1 MCYFDILVSIY
12 KAKTLYEL
20 EKCAECI
27 YESYYL
33 DRELNQ
39 IEKEELCRIA
49 EKQGNRILCFMADP
63 DTYDTLDKRYM
74 DEEGNIVYAKE
85 LRAVF
90 DSFTDEEKAMHNN
103 NFRDYVLDCMNFN
116 GGTLTKIL

>member
-1 MCYFDILVSIY
+1 MDFDSILRNIY
-12 KAKTLYEL
+12 KSKTFYEL

-74 DEEGNIVYAKE
+74 DEDGNIVYAKE

>member
-1 MCYFDILVSIY
+1 MDFDSILRNIY
-12 KAKTLYEL
+12 KSKTFYEL

-103 NFRDYVLDCMNFN
+103 NLRDYVLDCMDFN
-116 GGTLTKIL
+116 GGTLTKIF

>member
-1 MCYFDILVSIY
+1 MDFDSILRNIY
-12 KAKTLYEL
+12 KSKTFYEL

-103 NFRDYVLDCMNFN
+103 NFRDYVLNCMDFN

>member
-1 MCYFDILVSIY
+1 MDFDRILRNIY
-12 KAKTLYEL
+12 KSKTFYEL

-116 GGTLTKIL
+116 GGTLTKII

>member
-1 MCYFDILVSIY
+1 MDFDSILRNIY
-12 KAKTLYEL
+12 KSKTFYEL
-20 EKCAECI
+20 ERCAECI
-27 YESYYL
+27 YEAYYL
-33 DRELNQ
+33 DGELNQ

-103 NFRDYVLDCMNFN
+103 NFRDYVLDCMDFN
-116 GGTLTKIL
+116 GGTLTKIF

>member
-1 MCYFDILVSIY
+1 MDFDSILRNIY
-12 KAKTLYEL
+12 KSKTFYEL

-116 GGTLTKIL
+116 GGTLTKVL

>member
-1 MCYFDILVSIY
+1 MDFDSILRNIY
-12 KAKTLYEL
+12 KSKTFYEL

>member
-1 MCYFDILVSIY
+1 MDFDSILRNIY
-12 KAKTLYEL
+12 KSKTFYEL

-85 LRAVF
+85 LKAVF

>member
-1 MCYFDILVSIY
+1 MDFDSILRNIY
-12 KAKTLYEL
+12 KSKTFYEL

-49 EKQGNRILCFMADP
+49 EKQGNRILCFMAEP

>member
-1 MCYFDILVSIY
+1 MHFDTILRNIHKS
-12 KAKTLYEL
+12 KTFYEL

-33 DRELNQ
+33 DSELNQ

-74 DEEGNIVYAKE
+74 NEEGNIVYAKE

>member
-1 MCYFDILVSIY
+1 MDFDSILRNIY
-12 KAKTLYEL
+12 KSKTFYEL

-33 DRELNQ
+33 DRQLNQ

>member
-1 MCYFDILVSIY
+1 MDFDSILRNIY
-12 KAKTLYEL
+12 KSKTFYEL

-33 DRELNQ
+33 VSELNQ
-39 IEKEELCRIA
+39 IEKDELCRIA

-90 DSFTDEEKAMHNN
+90 DSFTDEEKAIHNN
-103 NFRDYVLDCMNFN
+103 NFRDYVLDCMDFN
-116 GGTLTKIL
+116 GGTLTKIF

>member
-1 MCYFDILVSIY
+1 MDFDSILRNIY
-12 KAKTLYEL
+12 KSKTFYEL

-27 YESYYL
+27 YEAYYL

-90 DSFTDEEKAMHNN
+90 DSFTDEEKATHNN
-103 NFRDYVLDCMNFN
+103 NFRDYVLNCMDFN

>member
-1 MCYFDILVSIY
+1 MDFDNILRNIY
-12 KAKTLYEL
+12 KSKTFYEL

-27 YESYYL
+27 YEAYYL

>member
-1 MCYFDILVSIY
+1 MDFDSILRNIY
-12 KAKTLYEL
+12 KSKTFYEL

-103 NFRDYVLDCMNFN
+103 NFRDYVLDCMDFN
-116 GGTLTKIL
+116 GGTLTKIF

>member
-1 MCYFDILVSIY
+1 MDFDSILRNIY
-12 KAKTLYEL
+12 KSKTFYEL

-85 LRAVF
+85 LRAIF

>member
-1 MCYFDILVSIY
+1 MDFDNILRNIY
-12 KAKTLYEL
+12 KSKTFYEL

-27 YESYYL
+27 YEAYYL

-103 NFRDYVLDCMNFN
+103 NFRDYVLNCMDFN

>member
-1 MCYFDILVSIY
+1 MDFDSILRNIY
-12 KAKTLYEL
+12 KSKTFYEL

-27 YESYYL
+27 YEAYYL
-33 DRELNQ
+33 DEELNQ

>member
-1 MCYFDILVSIY
+1 MDFDSILRNIY
-12 KAKTLYEL
+12 KSKTFYEL

-74 DEEGNIVYAKE
+74 DEEVNIVYAKE

>member
-1 MCYFDILVSIY
+1 MDFDSILRNIY
-12 KAKTLYEL
+12 KSKTFYEL

-27 YESYYL
+27 YEAYYL

-49 EKQGNRILCFMADP
+49 EKQGNRILCFIADP

>member
-1 MCYFDILVSIY
+1 MDFDSILRGIY
-12 KAKTLYEL
+12 KSKTFYEL

-27 YESYYL
+27 YEAYYL

>member
-1 MCYFDILVSIY
+1 MDFDSILRGIY
-12 KAKTLYEL
+12 KSKTFYEL
-20 EKCAECI
+20 ENWAECI
-27 YESYYL
+27 YEAYYL
-33 DRELNQ
+33 DKELNQ

-63 DTYDTLDKRYM
+63 DTYNTLDKRYM

-103 NFRDYVLDCMNFN
+103 NFRDYVLDCMDFN

>member
-1 MCYFDILVSIY
+1 MDFDSILRNIY
-12 KAKTLYEL
+12 KSKTFYEL

-90 DSFTDEEKAMHNN
+90 DSFTDEEKAIHNN
-103 NFRDYVLDCMNFN
+103 NFRDYVLDCMDFN

>member
-1 MCYFDILVSIY
+1 MDFDSILRNIY
-12 KAKTLYEL
+12 KSKTFYEL

-27 YESYYL
+27 YEAYYL

-103 NFRDYVLDCMNFN
+103 NFRDYVLDYMNFN

>member
-1 MCYFDILVSIY
+1 MDFDSILRNIY
-12 KAKTLYEL
+12 KSKTFYEL

-90 DSFTDEEKAMHNN
+90 DSFTDEEKAIHNN
-103 NFRDYVLDCMNFN
+103 NFRDYVLDCMDFN
-116 GGTLTKIL
+116 GGTLTKIF

>member
-1 MCYFDILVSIY
+1 MDFDSILRGIY
-12 KAKTLYEL
+12 KSKTFYEL

-27 YESYYL
+27 YEAYYL

-49 EKQGNRILCFMADP
+49 EKQGNRILRFMADP

-90 DSFTDEEKAMHNN
+90 DSFTDEEKAAHNN
-103 NFRDYVLDCMNFN
+103 NFRDYVLDCMDFN
-116 GGTLTKIL
+116 GGTLTKIF

>member
-1 MCYFDILVSIY
+1 MDFDSILRNIY
-12 KAKTLYEL
+12 KSKTFYEL

-116 GGTLTKIL
+116 GGTLTKIF

>member
-1 MCYFDILVSIY
+1 MDFDSILRKIY
-12 KAKTLYEL
+12 KSKTFYEL

-63 DTYDTLDKRYM
+63 DTTAGKPVFNKTVGLTD
-74 DEEGNIVYAKE
+74 NWAKKM
-85 LRAVF
+85 V
-90 DSFTDEEKAMHNN
+90 
-103 NFRDYVLDCMNFN
+103 
-116 GGTLTKIL
+116 

>member
-1 MCYFDILVSIY
+1 MDFDSILRNIY
-12 KAKTLYEL
+12 KSKTFYEL

-27 YESYYL
+27 YEAYYL

-103 NFRDYVLDCMNFN
+103 NFRDYVLNCMDFN

>member
-1 MCYFDILVSIY
+1 MDFDSILRNIY
-12 KAKTLYEL
+12 KSKTFYEL

-103 NFRDYVLDCMNFN
+103 NFRDYVLDCMDFN

>member
-1 MCYFDILVSIY
+1 MDFDNILRNIY
-12 KAKTLYEL
+12 KSKTFYEL

-27 YESYYL
+27 YEAYYL

-103 NFRDYVLDCMNFN
+103 NFRDYVLDCMDFN
-116 GGTLTKIL
+116 GGTLTKIF

>member
-1 MCYFDILVSIY
+1 MDFDSILRNIY
-12 KAKTLYEL
+12 KSKTFYEL

-27 YESYYL
+27 YECYYL

>member
-1 MCYFDILVSIY
+1 MDFDSILRNIY
-12 KAKTLYEL
+12 KSKTFYEL

-103 NFRDYVLDCMNFN
+103 NFRDYVLNCMDFN
-116 GGTLTKIL
+116 GGTLTKIF

>member
-1 MCYFDILVSIY
+1 MDVDSILRNIY
-12 KAKTLYEL
+12 KSKTFYEL

-27 YESYYL
+27 YEAYYL

>member
-1 MCYFDILVSIY
+1 MDFDSILRNIY
-12 KAKTLYEL
+12 KSKTFYEL

-27 YESYYL
+27 YEAYYL

>member
-1 MCYFDILVSIY
+1 MDFDSILRNIY
-12 KAKTLYEL
+12 KSKTFYEL

-27 YESYYL
+27 YEAYYL
-33 DRELNQ
+33 DEELNQ

-103 NFRDYVLDCMNFN
+103 NFRDYVLNCMNFN

>member
-1 MCYFDILVSIY
+1 MDFDSILRNIY
-12 KAKTLYEL
+12 KSKTFYEL

-27 YESYYL
+27 YDSYYL
-33 DRELNQ
+33 DRELNH

-49 EKQGNRILCFMADP
+49 EKQGNRILCFMAEP

>member
-1 MCYFDILVSIY
+1 M
-12 KAKTLYEL
+12 
-20 EKCAECI
+20 
-27 YESYYL
+27 
-33 DRELNQ
+33 ELNQ

-103 NFRDYVLDCMNFN
+103 NFRDYVLDCMDFN
-116 GGTLTKIL
+116 GGTLTKIF

>member
-1 MCYFDILVSIY
+1 MDFDSILRAIY
-12 KAKTLYEL
+12 KSKTFYEL

-27 YESYYL
+27 YEAYYL

-103 NFRDYVLDCMNFN
+103 NFRDYVLDCMDFN